1 MVIISTGRILV
12 LIWMFF
18 VCFSAFAISQSLP
31 VSTYT
36 TMQELRK
43 AGKVEQAITIGE
55 KHLQSYPN
63 DADVMLLMGL
73 IYYQKKDF
81 NTAYSYFDKSLQ
93 ISPNYLDAQLAL
105 VRVLIAQNN
114 MPKAQELLLK
124 IGNKYPSNHD
134 VIVLQKFMEKILVQ
148 KKQSA
153 VSVLPKIITVTSTV
167 KSPLPEIQKLRAINK
182 LKEAIKLAQR
192 YLEKYPQ
199 DGDILLQLGL
209 IYFQQKHHTLAEKYF
224 LHTLKIAPN
233 YFDAKVALFKN
244 YVAMRKYRQA
254 EQVLKQIE
262 HSKQN
267 SIEAVKLRRFL
278 IKAQN
283 SKELEKIDQNIK
295 KDNLDVAHSLI
306 NQSLYLHPNDPD
318 FMGKKVD
325 LYTHRH
331 QYAMAADVDKTVLGL
346 DANNKTA
353 KQSFKDIANINPY
366 FLYGINETGINT
378 TAEYVT
384 LLNAVWEYTTIYY
397 ARDGDMGRAI
407 LSMNNASR
415 FKRNASQ
422 IAVNL
427 YPILNSHLYLN
438 IEGGFAQQPILFP
451 KAYGGGE
458 AFFSGKLAEISG
470 GFRHAS
476 ILSPDIAFTQY
487 TASISKEW
495 RDFWL
500 SFRPIHYV
508 PFHGGTS
515 LLYTATLIKYFKT
528 KDVFAKLMLASG
540 TAPNLANLLTV
551 DFLVVREDIITGN
564 IQFPIYKH
572 QVLLSIGGDYQH
584 WVFPSGRIWNI
595 SGMLLGLNFRFE
607 DFKK

>member
-1 MVIISTGRILV
+1 MAIIRKGRML
-12 LIWMFF
+12 LSIWIFF
-18 VCFSAFAISQSLP
+18 VCFQAFAIPQSLP
-31 VSTYT
+31 VSTYIA
-36 TMQELRK
+36 MQELRK
-43 AGKVEQAITIGE
+43 TGKLEQAITAGE

-81 NTAYSYFDKSLQ
+81 NTAYSYFNKTLK

-105 VRVLIAQNN
+105 VRVFIAQNK

-134 VIVLQKFMEKILVQ
+134 VIALQQFIKKIAIQ
-148 KKQSA
+148 KKQNA
-153 VSVLPKIITVTSTV
+153 VSVLPKIITVKSPI
-167 KSPLPEIQKLRAINK
+167 KSPLPDIQKLRATNR
-182 LKEAIKLAQR
+182 LQEAIKLAQR

-209 IYFQQKHHTLAEKYF
+209 IYFQQKHYKLAEKYF
-224 LHTLKIAPN
+224 QHTLKIAPN
-233 YFDAKVALFKN
+233 YFDAKVALFKT
-244 YVAMRKYRQA
+244 YVAMHKYRQA
-254 EQVLKQIE
+254 ELVLKQIE

-267 SIEAVKLRRFL
+267 SIEAAKLRRLL
-278 IKAQN
+278 IQAQN
-283 SKELEKIDQNIK
+283 FKELEKIDQNIK
-295 KDNLDVAHSLI
+295 KDNLDVANSLI
-306 NQSLYLHPNDPD
+306 NKSLYLHPNDPD

-331 QYAMAADVDKTVLGL
+331 QYAMAADRDKKILGL
-346 DANNKTA
+346 DADNKTA

-366 FLYGINETGINT
+366 FLYGINETGVNNT
-378 TAEYVT
+378 TEYVT

-415 FKRNASQ
+415 FRRNASQ
-422 IAVNL
+422 IAINL
-427 YPILNSHLYLN
+427 YPVLNSHLYLN

-487 TASISKEW
+487 TVSISKEW

-551 DFLVVREDIITGN
+551 DFLVVREDIITGS

-584 WVFPSGRIWNI
+584 WLFPSGRIWNI